1 MVSSHK
7 FLDKFINR
15 HVFPVVED
23 ASNQFNKWL
32 GSLILFMPLM
42 HLWAYLDM
50 QFTGIMTG

>member
-1 MVSSHK
+1 MVSSHE

-32 GSLILFMPLM
+32 SSLILFMPLM
-42 HLWAYLDM
+42 RLWAYLDM